1 MQALAAAD
9 FLEQQSRGFVLL
21 DVRTPAEFEQGHI
34 PGALNLPLF
43 SNEER
48 AEVGTLYK
56 QASPEKAYFRGLEIA
71 GSKMA
76 GYVREAFRLAPGRKI
91 AVHCWRG
98 GKRSSSI
105 GTLLEFSGFQVE
117 ILTGGYKAYRN
128 HLLEAFSSLPL
139 RLVVLGGKTGSGKT
153 EILQHLKALGEQVI
167 DLEGLAN
174 HKGSAFGA
182 LGQAPQPTV
191 EQFENNLF
199 QALSALDERRRIWI
213 ENESRSIGRVFIPQG
228 FWDQARSAPLIRLE
242 LPFEQRLEY
251 IIAGYG
257 QFGEA
262 ELEAC
267 LLKIE
272 KRMGGQHMRE
282 ALLSF
287 KNGDIVRATSIALE
301 YYDKTYS
308 HATSQGSFSR
318 IEQITAERLEPRPL
332 AEKIISLAD
341 AHQL

>member
-1 MQALAAAD
+1 MQALVATD
-9 FLEQQSRGFVLL
+9 FLDLPSRGFAML
-21 DVRTPAEFEQGHI
+21 DVRTPAEYEQGHI

-56 QASPEKAYFRGLEIA
+56 QVSPEKAYFRGLEIA
-71 GSKMA
+71 GAKMA
-76 GYVREAFRLAPGRKI
+76 GYLREAFRLVPGRKV

-105 GTLLEFSGFQVE
+105 GTLLEFSGFQVSM
-117 ILTGGYKAYRN
+117 LHGGYKSYRN
-128 HLLEAFSSLPL
+128 HLLDSFRNPLP
-139 RLVVLGGKTGSGKT
+139 RLLVLGGKTGSGKT
-153 EILQHLKALGEQVI
+153 EILQHLRALGEQVI
-167 DLEGLAN
+167 DLEGLAH

-199 QALSALDERRRIWI
+199 YALSGLDASRRIWI

-228 FWDQARSAPLIRLE
+228 FWDQAREAPLIRLE
-242 LPFEQRLEY
+242 VPFEQRLEY

-257 QFGEA
+257 QFGEQ
-262 ELEAC
+262 ELEVC

-272 KRMGGQHMRE
+272 KRMGGLQVKE
-282 ALLSF
+282 ALKSF
-287 KNGDIVRATSIALE
+287 RAGDIAGATSIALE
-301 YYDKTYS
+301 YYDKTYT
-308 HATSQGSFSR
+308 HATSKGCFSS
-318 IEQITAERLEPRPL
+318 IVQVDAKRLEPRLL
-332 AEKIISLAD
+332 AQKIISAAD
-341 AHQL
+341 AHQF